1 MKRKLAAWEDGY
13 REAML
18 GISLAHDG

>member
-18 GISLAHDG
+18 GIRLAHDG